1 MIIWLA
7 SYPKSGN
14 TWVRLFIDTLLNNK
28 NSKIDINNIN
38 IRQFP
43 LRSDF
48 KGLDINMDNV
58 QDFVSNCII
67 SQEKLNLDNS
77 IKFFKTHNAFWKSGN
92 HAFTNVQNTKGVIH
106 IVRDPRNI
114 ITSVKNHFDK
124 KNYEEALNF
133 MKNEKQSLG
142 VKTRKDITDLPTVV
156 SSWSNHY
163 NSWKKMNKNY
173 LLIKYEKL
181 LNNTNDEFYK
191 IINYLKEILNLSFDE
206 KTILKAIENC
216 NFEKLKEQENKD
228 GFREAAEDL
237 NGAVKKFFFL
247 GPQNN
252 WKNLLDKS
260 TVQNIE
266 NIFRNEMI
274 DLGYL

>member
-14 TWVRLFIDTLLNNK
+14 TWVRLFIDALLNNK
-28 NSKIDINNIN
+28 KNKIDINNIN

-48 KGLDINMDNV
+48 KGLNINIDNV

-92 HAFTNVQNTKGVIH
+92 HAFTNAQNTKGVIH

-124 KNYEEALNF
+124 ENYEEALNF

-142 VKTRKDITDLPTVV
+142 VKTRKDTTDLPTVV

-191 IINYLKEILNLSFDE
+191 IINYLNEILNLSFDE
-206 KTILKAIENC
+206 KTILKAIESC
-216 NFEKLKEQENKD
+216 NFEKLKEQENKN

-247 GPQNN
+247 GPKNN
-252 WKNLLDKS
+252 WKNLLDKG
-260 TVQNIE
+260 TVQSIE

>member
-14 TWVRLFIDTLLNNK
+14 TWVRLFIDTLLNQK
-28 NSKIDINNIN
+28 NNKIDINNIR

-48 KGLDINMDNV
+48 KELSIDMDNV
-58 QDFVSNCII
+58 QDFVCNCTLV
-67 SQEKLNLDNS
+67 QEKLNLDNS
-77 IKFFKTHNAFWKSGN
+77 VKFFKTHNAFWKSGN
-92 HAFTNVQNTKGVIH
+92 YAFTNYQNTKGVIH

-114 ITSVKNHFDK
+114 ITSVKNHFNK
-124 KNYEEALNF
+124 QNYDEALSF

-142 VKTRKDITDLPTVV
+142 LKTRKAIADLPTVV

-173 LLIKYEKL
+173 LLIKYENL
-181 LNNTNDEFYK
+181 LDDKNYEFSK
-191 IINYLKEILNLSFDE
+191 IINYLKENLNISFDE
-206 KTILKAIENC
+206 ETVAKAIESC
-216 NFEKLKEQENKD
+216 NFEKLKDQEEKD
-228 GFREAAEDL
+228 GFKEAAEDL
-237 NGAVKKFFFL
+237 NGGVKKFFFM
-247 GPQNN
+247 GPKNN
-252 WKNLLDKS
+252 WKNLLDKN

-266 NIFRNEMI
+266 NAFRNEMI